1 MPLAIETDNPISSPD
16 TPISVLERVFGYTQ
30 FRQGQ
35 QHAIEAVLA
44 GKDSLILM
52 PTGGGKSLCY
62 QIPALLLNGVTIVVS
77 PLIALM
83 QDQVEQLKQNGIN
96 AAFINSSLEESAIQ
110 QIAQDVQNGTTPI
123 LYVAPERLLQN
134 RFVAWLEQITIAAI
148 AVDEAHCVSHWGHDF
163 RPEYRRLGEL
173 KTRFPNIP
181 FMALTATADMT
192 TQADIQHQLGL
203 QEPVVLKTSFDR
215 PNIRYNVLPKY
226 KAFDQIVAYVKQQ
239 DGSGIIYCNSRRKVD
254 DLSERL
260 HRTGLKV
267 AGYHAG
273 MDNEERQRVQRQFQ
287 TDAIDIV
294 VATVAFGMG
303 INKSNVR
310 YVIHHDVPR
319 SVEAYYQ
326 ETGRAG
332 RDGMPSEALLL
343 FDEKDGARIREWIS
357 MGNSERESI
366 ELQKFRAMEAF
377 SEAQTCRRQVLLN
390 YFNEFAG
397 TECGNCDICLDPPRH
412 FDGLVTAQKLLSCVL
427 RINQPVGAQYLID
440 VIRGKSLKRI
450 SENKHHELSTYGIGK
465 TETDTYWHSI
475 INQLVHKGLMRIDI
489 TQNAALKLTEAA
501 KQVLRGQ
508 TEVKLAIPRL
518 TLNTGKAKKFTVKE
532 YDKQLFAKLKHL
544 RKSIADEDGVPPFVV
559 FSDASLADMANQLPT
574 NKRTFLNVSG
584 VGATKLDRYGDA
596 FLQVIND
603 YLDSQSEFH

>member
-1 MPLAIETDNPISSPD
+1 MSLAIETDNQVSSPD
-16 TPISVLERVFGYTQ
+16 TPIRVLERVFGYTQ

-134 RFVAWLEQITIAAI
+134 RFIAWLEQITIAAI

-173 KTRFPNIP
+173 KTRFPKIP

-366 ELQKFRAMEAF
+366 ELQKFSAMEAF

-412 FDGLVTAQKLLSCVL
+412 FDGLVTAQKLLSCLL

-450 SENKHHELSTYGIGK
+450 SENGHHELSTYGIGK

>member
-1 MPLAIETDNPISSPD
+1 MSLAIETDNQVSSPD

-173 KTRFPNIP
+173 KTRFPKIP

-366 ELQKFRAMEAF
+366 ELQKFSAMEAF

-412 FDGLVTAQKLLSCVL
+412 FDGLVTAQKLLSCLL

-450 SENKHHELSTYGIGK
+450 SENGHHELSTYGIGK

-584 VGATKLDRYGDA
+584 VGATKLDRYGGA

>member
-1 MPLAIETDNPISSPD
+1 MSLAIETDNQVSSPD

-173 KTRFPNIP
+173 KTRFPKIP

-226 KAFDQIVAYVKQQ
+226 KAFDQIVAYVKQH

-366 ELQKFRAMEAF
+366 ELQKFSAMEAF

-412 FDGLVTAQKLLSCVL
+412 FDGLVTAQKLLSCLL

-450 SENKHHELSTYGIGK
+450 SENGHHELSTYGIGK